1 MDLPHKVCCHHR
13 NRNARFCPQLV
24 DNAWLDG
31 NLQDTV
37 FPTGVLLT
45 ILVHWVSIKKNE
57 GKDLRLSAKQ
67 FAICSIPFICD
78 WYLAIQESDGCFQ
91 KMHQYQYYLIPQP
104 YLPQT

>member
-37 FPTGVLLT
+37 FPTGLLLT
-45 ILVHWVSIKKNE
+45 ILVHWVSIKKT
-57 GKDLRLSAKQ
+57 KVKTCDLVQNSLQFVLFRLFVIGIWQSKKAMGVSKKC
-67 FAICSIPFICD
+67 ININI
-78 WYLAIQESDGCFQ
+78 
-91 KMHQYQYYLIPQP
+91 
-104 YLPQT
+104 T

>member
-1 MDLPHKVCCHHR
+1 MVGWESARHSVS
-13 NRNARFCPQLV
+13 NRAVAHYSCAL
-24 DNAWLDG
+24 
-31 NLQDTV
+31 
-37 FPTGVLLT
+37 GV
-45 ILVHWVSIKKNE
+45 HQKNE